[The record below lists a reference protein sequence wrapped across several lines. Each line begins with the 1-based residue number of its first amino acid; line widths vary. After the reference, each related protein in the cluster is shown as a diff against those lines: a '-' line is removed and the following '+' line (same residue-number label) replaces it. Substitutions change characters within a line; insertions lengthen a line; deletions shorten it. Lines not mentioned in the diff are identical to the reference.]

1 MLRGLFSLILLVQTS
16 LISQNLYAGSAYY
29 YEYCPGCGGNEE
41 YNYTI
46 PTPTPHFEGTQRK
59 CHTEEYVCGQTCWDG
74 SYDNPYDKRQG
85 MGYCIDKICTR
96 TVCE

>member
-1 MLRGLFSLILLVQTS
+1 MLRF
-16 LISQNLYAGSAYY
+16 LISLNLLLQLTLISANLYAGSAYY
-29 YEYCPGCGGNEE
+29 YEYCPGCGGSEE
-41 YNYTI
+41 HHYSI
-46 PTPTPHFEGTQRK
+46 STPTPSFEGSQRN

-74 SYDNPYDKRQG
+74 SYDGDRSRQG